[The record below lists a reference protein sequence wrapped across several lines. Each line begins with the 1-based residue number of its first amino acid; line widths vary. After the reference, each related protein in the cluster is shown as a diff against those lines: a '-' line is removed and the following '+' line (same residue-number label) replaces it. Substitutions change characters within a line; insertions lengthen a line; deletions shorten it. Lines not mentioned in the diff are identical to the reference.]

1 MTPQNNPTINPA
13 KTSNK
18 VCCFTMIRAVPSIPD
33 SKMIHG
39 DETGDIADDSQ
50 RIWYETFFAVSQFM
64 NTPTVYFLEQV
75 DGEHRHQNGET
86 VDYAQYYQ
94 FVLDGHDTKISEE
107 KKQEKCHKRNHKR
120 REYA

>member
-33 SKMIHG
+33 SKMKKQ
-39 DETGDIADDSQ
+39 S
-50 RIWYETFFAVSQFM
+50 
-64 NTPTVYFLEQV
+64 QV

>member
-1 MTPQNNPTINPA
+1 MPLLATCVLIFHLKLISVQRI
-13 KTSNK
+13 
-18 VCCFTMIRAVPSIPD
+18 MQ
-33 SKMIHG
+33 M
-39 DETGDIADDSQ
+39 SQ

>member
-1 MTPQNNPTINPA
+1 MEFP
-13 KTSNK
+13 SNVK
-18 VCCFTMIRAVPSIPD
+18 YTKEHEWIRV
-33 SKMIHG
+33 
-39 DETGDIADDSQ
+39 EGDIADDSQ

>member
-1 MTPQNNPTINPA
+1 
-13 KTSNK
+13 
-18 VCCFTMIRAVPSIPD
+18 
-33 SKMIHG
+33 
-39 DETGDIADDSQ
+39 
-50 RIWYETFFAVSQFM
+50 M

-107 KKQEKCHKRNHKR
+107 KKTGKMPQKES
-120 REYA
+120 